1 MTDVRVLADAV
12 DLAAARVP
20 FALATVVWRRGP
32 SSGHVGAKAV
42 ITADGVVHGWLGGA
56 CAQPTVVRA
65 ALDAMRDAQPRLLFL
80 GQPDEL
86 DRRAEE
92 GMVTVPMACES
103 EGAIEVYLEPVV
115 PRPQVVA
122 IGRSPAVFTLTS
134 LGVALG
140 WDVAVIDDGGRPDDH
155 PHPDLV
161 RTELD
166 LSGLGIGGAT
176 AIVVATQGHYD
187 DQALEAALA
196 TDAGYI
202 GLVASGK
209 RADSTLALLRAQ
221 GIGEERLARVIAPAG
236 LDLGPVENH
245 EIAVS
250 ILADLVARRAA
261 GRLANHMPPIAE
273 PETAIDPVCG
283 MTVVVPGAKH
293 VVDHDGV
300 THHFCAASCKAAF
313 AADPMRYIAG

>member
-12 DLAAARVP
+12 ELAAARVP
-20 FALATVVWRRGP
+20 FAMATVVWRRGP

-42 ITADGVVHGWLGGA
+42 ITADGAVHGWLGGA

-65 ALDAMRDAQPRLLFL
+65 AIDAMRDRQPRLMFL

-115 PRPQVVA
+115 PGPQLVA
-122 IGRSPAVFTLTS
+122 VGRSPAVFTLAS

-140 WDVAVIDDGGRPDDH
+140 WDVAVIDDGGHPDQH

-161 RTELD
+161 RTSLD
-166 LSGLGIGGAT
+166 LSVLGIGGAS

-187 DQALEAALA
+187 AQALEAALA
-196 TDAGYI
+196 TEAGYI

-209 RADSTLALLRAQ
+209 RADSTLALLRDRGVADEQ
-221 GIGEERLARVIAPAG
+221 LARIIA
-236 LDLGPVENH
+236 
-245 EIAVS
+245 
-250 ILADLVARRAA
+250 
-261 GRLANHMPPIAE
+261 
-273 PETAIDPVCG
+273 
-283 MTVVVPGAKH
+283 
-293 VVDHDGV
+293 
-300 THHFCAASCKAAF
+300 
-313 AADPMRYIAG
+313 

>member
-12 DLAAARVP
+12 ELAGARVP

-56 CAQPTVVRA
+56 CAQPTVIRA
-65 ALDAMRDAQPRLLFL
+65 GLDAMRDGQPRLLFL

-103 EGAIEVYLEPVV
+103 EGAIEVYLEPIL
-115 PRPQVVA
+115 PRPQLVA
-122 IGRSPAVFTLTS
+122 IGRSPAVFTLAS
-134 LGVALG
+134 LGAALG
-140 WDVAVIDDGGRPDDH
+140 WDVAVIDDGGRPDEH
-155 PHPDLV
+155 PRPDLV
-161 RTELD
+161 RTVLD

-176 AIVVATQGHYD
+176 AVVVATQGHYD

-209 RADSTLALLRAQ
+209 RADTTLALLRER
-221 GIGEERLARVIAPAG
+221 GVGEEQLARVIAPAG
-236 LDLGPVENH
+236 IDLGPIENH

-250 ILADLVARRAA
+250 IVADLVARRAA
-261 GRLANHMPPIAE
+261 GRLATDVPSLAE
-273 PETAIDPVCG
+273 PETAVDPVCG
-283 MTVVVPGAKH
+283 MTVVVEGARH
-293 VVDHDGV
+293 VLEHRGV
-300 THHFCAASCKAAF
+300 AHYFCAASCKAAF
-313 AADPMRYIAG
+313 AADPERFAA